1 MKDALNGGLMFV
13 VLAVAMSIGGAILV
27 MSNTTV
33 DNITNPDPGNVTTA
47 STLMS
52 NITFYAGQAVV
63 TFVQFLPVLAIALV
77 GGLALYY
84 ILSYVGGFGGRE

>member
-27 MSNTTV
+27 LSNKTTT
-33 DNITNPDPGNVTTA
+33 DITGT

-52 NITFYAGQAVV
+52 NITYYAGQAVV

-77 GGLALYY
+77 GGIALYY
-84 ILSYVGGFGGRE
+84 ILSYVGGFGGRQ